1 MTQETENRSSSPSLF
16 IMFVFILGIG
26 LTGTLVYHALVR
38 LTGFVSENGT
48 PSFGLMFLSCP
59 IACAIWAIPGKL
71 WNRRRQ
77 RKATAK
83 S

>member
-16 IMFVFILGIG
+16 IMLVFILGVG
-26 LTGTLVYHALVR
+26 LTSTLVYHALVR

-48 PSFGLMFLSCP
+48 SSLGLMFLSCL
-59 IACAIWAIPGKL
+59 IACAVWSIAGKL